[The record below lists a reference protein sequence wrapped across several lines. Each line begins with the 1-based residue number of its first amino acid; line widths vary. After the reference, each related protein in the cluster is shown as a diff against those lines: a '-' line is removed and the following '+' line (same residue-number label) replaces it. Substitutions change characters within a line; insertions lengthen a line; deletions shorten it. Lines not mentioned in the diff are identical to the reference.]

1 MCDKASS
8 LVGYVWGIPFVRLV
22 ISLKPTLGW
31 DLPFL
36 RRRFFLGFYDNLAV
50 SKGVP
55 FRQAFLGSCGA
66 RLFGVVPSKSSGFAA
81 LGSVLLL
88 RFRARLGGLLQEFG

>member
-1 MCDKASS
+1 MGDPFRASGHQ
-8 LVGYVWGIPFVRLV
+8 LEANPRLGSS
-22 ISLKPTLGW
+22 ILAAA
-31 DLPFL
+31 
-36 RRRFFLGFYDNLAV
+36 FFWGFYDNLAV

-66 RLFGVVPSKSSGFAA
+66 RLFGVVPSKSWGFAA